1 MTDEEPTA
9 GNPVNLRICVYCA
22 SSRSCDA
29 EYHRAAHRLGI
40 LLARNA
46 WSVVYGGGAYGSMGA
61 LADGVIAGGGKI
73 AGVIPNFM
81 KELEW
86 AHGGLSELHVVEDM
100 RTRKH
105 LMLSD
110 SDAVVA
116 LPGGTGT
123 LEELFEA
130 ITLKRLGIYLNPI
143 ILVNMR
149 GFFDPLLVLLDRCIR
164 ERFMDSQHEAMWSVV
179 NDVGDVIPAILR
191 APRWT
196 RDARNFAVI

>member
-1 MTDEEPTA
+1 
-9 GNPVNLRICVYCA
+9 
-22 SSRSCDA
+22 
-29 EYHRAAHRLGI
+29 
-40 LLARNA
+40 
-46 WSVVYGGGAYGSMGA
+46 MGA
-61 LADGVIAGGGKI
+61 LADGVIAGGGNI
-73 AGVIPNFM
+73 VGVIPNFM

-86 AHGGLSELHVVEDM
+86 AHGGLSELRVVEDM

-149 GFFDPLLVLLDRCIR
+149 GFYDPLLAMLDRCIR
-164 ERFMDSQHEAMWSVV
+164 ERFLDSRHEAMWRVV
-179 NDVGDVIPAILR
+179 SGVEEVIPAILQ
-191 APRWT
+191 APRWMKE
-196 RDARNFAVI
+196 ARNFAVI

>member
-1 MTDEEPTA
+1 MTPEGPPA
-9 GNPVNLRICVYCA
+9 GTPVSLRICVYCA
-22 SSRSCDA
+22 SSRSCDP
-29 EYHRAAHRLGI
+29 EYHRGARRLGI
-40 LLARNA
+40 LLARHS
-46 WSVVYGGGAYGSMGA
+46 WTVVYGGGAYGSMGA
-61 LADGVIAGGGKI
+61 LADGAIAGGGKI
-73 AGVIPNFM
+73 TGVIPNFM

-86 AHGGLSELHVVEDM
+86 AHGGLSELRVVEDM

-149 GFFDPLLVLLDRCIR
+149 GFYDPLLALLDRCIR
-164 ERFMDSQHEAMWSVV
+164 ERFMDRQHEAMWTVV
-179 NDVGDVIPAILR
+179 TDVEEVIPAILH
-191 APRWT
+191 APRWS
-196 RDARNFAVI
+196 REARNFAVI

>member
-1 MTDEEPTA
+1 
-9 GNPVNLRICVYCA
+9 
-22 SSRSCDA
+22 
-29 EYHRAAHRLGI
+29 
-40 LLARNA
+40 
-46 WSVVYGGGAYGSMGA
+46 MGA
-61 LADGVIAGGGKI
+61 LADGAIAEGGRVT
-73 AGVIPNFM
+73 GVIPDFM

-86 AHGGLSELHVVEDM
+86 AHGGLSELRVVEDM

-116 LPGGTGT
+116 LPGGSGT

-149 GFFDPLLVLLDRCIR
+149 GFYDPLLALLNRCIH
-164 ERFMDSQHEAMWSVV
+164 EKFMDRQHEAMWTVV
-179 NDVGDVIPAILR
+179 GGVEEVIPAILH
-191 APRWT
+191 APGWT
-196 RDARNFAVI
+196 REARSFAAV

>member
-1 MTDEEPTA
+1 MA
-9 GNPVNLRICVYCA
+9 GLRVCVYCA
-22 SSRSCDA
+22 SSRSCDP
-29 EYHRAAHRLGI
+29 EYHRGARILGA
-40 LLARNA
+40 LLAGQS

-61 LADGVIAGGGKI
+61 LADGAIAAGGKVT
-73 AGVIPNFM
+73 GVIPNFM

-86 AHGGLSELHVVEDM
+86 AHGGLSELRVVEDM

-116 LPGGTGT
+116 LPGGSVT

-143 ILVNMR
+143 IIVNMK
-149 GFFDPLLVLLDRCIR
+149 GFYDPLLALLERCVR
-164 ERFMDSQHEAMWSVV
+164 ERFMDVQHATMWTVVGSVEE
-179 NDVGDVIPAILR
+179 VIPAILQ
-191 APRWT
+191 APKWT
-196 RDARNFAVI
+196 KDARDFAVV

>member
-1 MTDEEPTA
+1 MTTDHEHAEAAA
-9 GNPVNLRICVYCA
+9 GLRICVYCA
-22 SSRSCDA
+22 SSKSCDPA
-29 EYHRAAHRLGI
+29 YHRAAYRLGG
-40 LLARNA
+40 LLAGNA

-61 LADGVIAGGGKI
+61 LADGAIAGGGRI
-73 AGVIPNFM
+73 TGVIPNFM

-86 AHGGLSELHVVEDM
+86 AHGGLSELRIVEDM

-105 LMLSD
+105 LMLSN

-116 LPGGTGT
+116 LPGGSGT

-149 GFFDPLLVLLDRCIR
+149 GFFEPLLALLERCIR
-164 ERFMDSQHEAMWSVV
+164 ERFMDRQHEGMWTVVGSVEE
-179 NDVGDVIPAILR
+179 VIPAVLG
-191 APRWT
+191 APRWS
-196 RDARNFAVI
+196 RDARNFAAV

>member
-1 MTDEEPTA
+1 MTPEELPE
-9 GNPVNLRICVYCA
+9 GNPANLRICVYCA
-22 SSRSCDA
+22 SSRSCDR
-29 EYHRAAHRLGI
+29 EYHRAAHRLGT
-40 LLARNA
+40 LLARQS

-61 LADGVIAGGGKI
+61 LADGAIAGGGKI
-73 AGVIPNFM
+73 TGVIPNFM

-86 AHGGLSELHVVEDM
+86 AHGGLSELRVVEDM

-116 LPGGTGT
+116 LPGGSGT

-130 ITLKRLGIYLNPI
+130 ITLKRLGIYLNTI

-149 GFFDPLLVLLDRCIR
+149 GFYDPLLELLERCIR
-164 ERFMDSQHEAMWSVV
+164 ERFMDPQHGTMWTVV
-179 NDVGDVIPAILR
+179 GGVEEVIPAILK
-191 APRWT
+191 APKWT
-196 RDARNFAVI
+196 REARNFAAV

>member
-1 MTDEEPTA
+1 MGPDA
-9 GNPVNLRICVYCA
+9 GPALTPPGLRVCVYCA
-22 SSRSCDA
+22 SSRSCDP
-29 EYHRAAHRLGI
+29 EYHRAAQMLGR
-40 LLARNA
+40 LLAQRSWA
-46 WSVVYGGGAYGSMGA
+46 IVYGGGAYGSMGA
-61 LADGVIAGGGKI
+61 LADGAIAEGGRVT
-73 AGVIPNFM
+73 GVIPNFM

-86 AHGGLSELHVVEDM
+86 AHGGLSELRVVEDM

-116 LPGGTGT
+116 LPGGSGT

-149 GFFDPLLVLLDRCIR
+149 GFFDPLLALLERCIR
-164 ERFMDSQHEAMWSVV
+164 EKFMDRQHEAMWSVV
-179 NDVGDVIPAILR
+179 AGVEEVIPAILH
-191 APRWT
+191 APGWT
-196 RDARNFAVI
+196 REARSFAAV